1 MKLHA
6 GGLML
11 GTYFSTRKL
20 YDLAT
25 RDIKGVELKL
35 KKIKKEDYKEF
46 LLENRNKK
54 FKPKN

>member
-1 MKLHA
+1 
-6 GGLML
+6 ML